1 MLLLLHIQLFL
12 LQFLSQIPCASTLM
26 KCPFKVIIEEKEWF
40 HYYKPGDY
48 WITGIMSR
56 LISRLYSFSFSEP
69 PTHQLKSDNT
79 FHNIFPFL
87 LAVHEVNQNS
97 RLSPNISLGYNIYEN
112 FFSARMTYEAMLD
125 VLSTGQE
132 NIPNYRCGKQK
143 NLLAILEE
151 MDSELFDHI
160 SNVLSIY
167 KIPQINYSVIN
178 QMAEQNHRFPFS
190 YRMTPN
196 QEPPD
201 SAIIQLLLQFQWTW
215 IGLLSQDNEKGEKF
229 KRSLEVLALKNGI
242 CIVLS
247 GTVPEANVQTSA
259 GKTLTVRGECKLETI
274 NHPRLYSHGRW
285 CLIQDV
291 QKLAPQVM
299 PSL

>member
-48 WITGIMSR
+48 WITGIMSG
-56 LISRLYSFSFSEP
+56 LVASLYQFSFSKL
-69 PTHQLKSDNT
+69 PTNQLKSENT
-79 FHNIFPFL
+79 FYHILPFL

-97 RLSPNISLGYNIYEN
+97 RLLPNITLGYNIYEN

-132 NIPNYRCGKQK
+132 NIPNYRCGRQK

-167 KIPQINYSVIN
+167 K
-178 QMAEQNHRFPFS
+178 F
-190 YRMTPN
+190 
-196 QEPPD
+196 
-201 SAIIQLLLQFQWTW
+201 
-215 IGLLSQDNEKGEKF
+215 
-229 KRSLEVLALKNGI
+229 
-242 CIVLS
+242 
-247 GTVPEANVQTSA
+247 
-259 GKTLTVRGECKLETI
+259 
-274 NHPRLYSHGRW
+274 
-285 CLIQDV
+285 
-291 QKLAPQVM
+291 PQV
-299 PSL
+299 